1 MLMGT
6 GESSIR
12 KRKRDVSEE
21 SKQKLKIVSIVG
33 VGGLGKT
40 TLANVVYERLKT
52 QFYCFAFVPVSLT
65 PNMEK
70 IFKNMLHQFDKKK
83 YRNINEVT
91 WDEAQLIAEL
101 REFLRNKRYL
111 IVIDDIWDI
120 SAWEKIKCSFVDSE
134 NGSGIITTTR
144 NVDVAK
150 EVGGVYQLKPLCHV
164 DSRKL
169 FNLRIFGAEDK
180 CPPQLAE
187 LSERI
192 LKKCSGVPLAI
203 ITIASMLASKIEN
216 ENAHE
221 DDFKQ
226 LSISNLSHVRS
237 LIFFKGFNSF
247 PAYSS
252 FPLLRVLNL
261 SGCKKVDN
269 NHCKDICLYLFHLR
283 YLNLSRTSVTEI
295 PREIENLQSLQVLCI
310 NGIEIEDLPS
320 TFVRLGQILY
330 LNVYL
335 KTRIPDGF
343 GSLKYLQELKGR
355 ILIGSLTNVHDL
367 GKLTELR
374 RLHIEFQGWETSWKE
389 PLHRCL
395 SNLVSLEDLTIAGC
409 FGSLDSACDD
419 SSPRPQQLCSIGMW
433 NSTIHAVPNWMVS
446 LSTLS
451 NLTIKLDTLKERDL
465 QILGSIPSLSRLYL
479 GVEKPTVD
487 RDERLIISYRFKC
500 LSLFEYWSDT
510 MEIEFAQGAMQNL
523 RTLKLFIDVHK
534 THDHVDFGLENL
546 SALEHAYLYLNNCPE
561 EMHEVVEA
569 GIRRQIHMNP
579 NSPTLDLSM

>member
-1 MLMGT
+1 M
-6 GESSIR
+6 
-12 KRKRDVSEE
+12 
-21 SKQKLKIVSIVG
+21 
-33 VGGLGKT
+33 
-40 TLANVVYERLKT
+40 
-52 QFYCFAFVPVSLT
+52 
-65 PNMEK
+65 
-70 IFKNMLHQFDKKK
+70 
-83 YRNINEVT
+83 
-91 WDEAQLIAEL
+91 
-101 REFLRNKRYL
+101 
-111 IVIDDIWDI
+111 
-120 SAWEKIKCSFVDSE
+120 
-134 NGSGIITTTR
+134 
-144 NVDVAK
+144 
-150 EVGGVYQLKPLCHV
+150 
-164 DSRKL
+164 
-169 FNLRIFGAEDK
+169 
-180 CPPQLAE
+180 
-187 LSERI
+187 
-192 LKKCSGVPLAI
+192 AI

-216 ENAHE
+216 ENAHKYWSKVYLSIGSGTEDSQDMNHMRSILSISYSDLAPHLKLCFLYLGLYPEDSEIYKYDLIWRWFGEGFVHKQLGKSLYEVGEEYFNELMNKSLIQPAYIRKGDNKAISCRVHDMVLDLITSLSNEEHFLTTLRGEHPITTDAKIRRLSLHSSNE

-269 NHCKDICLYLFHLR
+269 NHCKDICLYLFLLR

-409 FGSLDSACDD
+409 FGSLDSACGD

-487 RDERLIISYRFKC
+487 RDERLLISYRFKC

-546 SALEHAYLYLNNCPE
+546 SALEHAYLYLDNCPE